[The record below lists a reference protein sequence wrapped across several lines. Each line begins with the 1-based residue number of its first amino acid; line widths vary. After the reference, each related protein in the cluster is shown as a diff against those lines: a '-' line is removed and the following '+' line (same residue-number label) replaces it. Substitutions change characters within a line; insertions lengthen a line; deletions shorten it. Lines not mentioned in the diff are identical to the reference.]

1 MYDLKE
7 LEPVLRND
15 ESRVALAMF
24 LTFLAMVVEV
34 GVCDTLVTVPPIPA
48 PSSFNVTMSSA
59 YIMKLNEL
67 ATKES
72 SIFRKG
78 TTFSYKSMSKLLD
91 LNLIIPSSPKLCMIW
106 ESK

>member
-1 MYDLKE
+1 VYDLKE

-59 YIMKLNEL
+59 YIMKLDEL

-78 TTFSYKSMSKLLD
+78 TTFSYKNMPKFLD
-91 LNLIIPSSPKLCMIW
+91 LNLIIPSSPTLCMIW

>member
-1 MYDLKE
+1 
-7 LEPVLRND
+7 
-15 ESRVALAMF
+15 MF

-59 YIMKLNEL
+59 YIMKLDEL
-67 ATKES
+67 ETKES
-72 SIFRKG
+72 PIFRKG
-78 TTFSYKSMSKLLD
+78 TTLSYKNMSKHLD
-91 LNLIIPSSPKLCMIW
+91 FNLIIPSSLKLCMIW